1 MFYCKKCGAE
11 IHDGERFCYKCGATV
26 VESKQMSVPSCPKCG
41 AAVSDDEAFCYRC
54 GAELNKK
61 TESYKCPVCGK
72 GLKQGVLFCNG
83 CGYALTS
90 EAARIAEE
98 REAKRK
104 AEEEAARLAAE
115 QEAKR
120 KAEEAARLAAE
131 QEAKRKA
138 EEASHLA
145 AEQEAKR
152 KAEEEAARL
161 AAEQEAKR
169 KAEEAARLAAEQE
182 AKRKAE
188 EASHL
193 AAEQEAKR
201 KAEEAARIAA
211 EQEAKRKA
219 EEAARIVAELE
230 AKRKAEEAARIAA
243 EQEAKRKAEEA
254 VWLAAEQENKEL
266 ITEETPKGTP
276 KKVPQKGKKA
286 RNPRKLVIVLLC
298 CALLL
303 AASLVLFL
311 PKWNETSKPDA
322 AQTTPTLMPT
332 SMPTPT
338 PMPTPDADTL
348 LSEAERAILSGDMS
362 AAKALCQEL
371 EKCPYNSIPER
382 YRSFQSYVA
391 ALEQLEAG
399 KPASAYY
406 AFSKLD
412 DYLNGQDEAKRCLST
427 LLEKYEVSLK
437 YSIFEN
443 KAISALLTPGELR
456 AANTGDGNIRFMLA
470 YTSSADMNIMVNSQP
485 DGRLFQRDLEETIQ
499 TGEGE
504 LVFEMPIEDM
514 LAAGKLYGMNIWFI
528 YETDEKNEKE
538 RLYIAIPAHSYYGD
552 FRPVVKLCKLDI
564 VELLEEVLAMEKSES
579 EVAASTP
586 TPTPTGPSETQARAQ
601 TPKPSSTPKPSTTPK
616 PSATPVVKAS
626 PMQTAV
632 NTTDSGNKVALPNV
646 IGMKESEAR
655 AVMEDAGFV
664 VMGFGGEED
673 LSVGYLEMY
682 RVMLHG
688 SRKTVHA
695 GDMLEK
701 GTKVIIN
708 RNTTPAGSS

>member
-26 VESKQMSVPSCPKCG
+26 VESERMSVPSCPKCG

-61 TESYKCPVCGK
+61 TEAYKCPACGK

-104 AEEEAARLAAE
+104 AEEAARIAAE

-120 KAEEAARLAAE
+120 KAEEAARI
-131 QEAKRKA
+131 
-138 EEASHLA
+138 A

-188 EASHL
+188 E
-193 AAEQEAKR
+193 
-201 KAEEAARIAA
+201 EAARLAA

-230 AKRKAEEAARIAA
+230 AKRKAEEA
-243 EQEAKRKAEEA
+243 

-266 ITEETPKGTP
+266 ITEETPKDTP

-673 LSVGYLEMY
+673 LSVGYLEMC

-701 GTKVIIN
+701 GTKIIIN
-708 RNTTPAGSS
+708 RNTAPVGSS

>member
-104 AEEEAARLAAE
+104 AEEAARIAAE

-120 KAEEAARLAAE
+120 KAEEAARI
-131 QEAKRKA
+131 
-138 EEASHLA
+138 A

-201 KAEEAARIAA
+201 KAEEAARLAA
-211 EQEAKRKA
+211 EQEARRKT
-219 EEAARIVAELE
+219 
-230 AKRKAEEAARIAA
+230 EEAARIAA
-243 EQEAKRKAEEA
+243 EQEARRKAEEA

-586 TPTPTGPSETQARAQ
+586 TPTPTGPSETQARVQ

-673 LSVGYLEMY
+673 LSVGYLEMC

-708 RNTTPAGSS
+708 RNTAPVGSS

>member
-61 TESYKCPVCGK
+61 TEAYKCPACGK

-145 AEQEAKR
+145 AEQ
-152 KAEEEAARL
+152 
-161 AAEQEAKR
+161 
-169 KAEEAARLAAEQE
+169 
-182 AKRKAE
+182 
-188 EASHL
+188 
-193 AAEQEAKR
+193 
-201 KAEEAARIAA
+201 
-211 EQEAKRKA
+211 
-219 EEAARIVAELE
+219 E

-504 LVFEMPIEDM
+504 LVEMPIEDM

-673 LSVGYLEMY
+673 LSVGYLEMC

>member
-26 VESKQMSVPSCPKCG
+26 VESERMSVPSCPKCG

-61 TESYKCPVCGK
+61 TEAYKCPACGK

-104 AEEEAARLAAE
+104 AEEAARIAAE

-120 KAEEAARLAAE
+120 KA
-131 QEAKRKA
+131 
-138 EEASHLA
+138 
-145 AEQEAKR
+145 
-152 KAEEEAARL
+152 EEAARL

-188 EASHL
+188 EAARL

-201 KAEEAARIAA
+201 KAEEAARLAAEQEAKRKAEEEAARLAA

-230 AKRKAEEAARIAA
+230 AKRKAEEAARIVA
-243 EQEAKRKAEEA
+243 ELEAKRKAEEA

-443 KAISALLTPGELR
+443 KAISALLTPGELIACSKHR
-456 AANTGDGNIRFMLA
+456 RWQYPLYACLHLKCGYEHNGKQ
-470 YTSSADMNIMVNSQP
+470 SARWPPVPKGS
-485 DGRLFQRDLEETIQ
+485 GR
-499 TGEGE
+499 
-504 LVFEMPIEDM
+504 
-514 LAAGKLYGMNIWFI
+514 N
-528 YETDEKNEKE
+528 
-538 RLYIAIPAHSYYGD
+538 H
-552 FRPVVKLCKLDI
+552 
-564 VELLEEVLAMEKSES
+564 
-579 EVAASTP
+579 
-586 TPTPTGPSETQARAQ
+586 
-601 TPKPSSTPKPSTTPK
+601 
-616 PSATPVVKAS
+616 
-626 PMQTAV
+626 
-632 NTTDSGNKVALPNV
+632 PN
-646 IGMKESEAR
+646 R
-655 AVMEDAGFV
+655 RRRTCF
-664 VMGFGGEED
+664 
-673 LSVGYLEMY
+673 
-682 RVMLHG
+682 
-688 SRKTVHA
+688 
-695 GDMLEK
+695 
-701 GTKVIIN
+701 
-708 RNTTPAGSS
+708 

>member
-61 TESYKCPVCGK
+61 TEAYKCPACGK

-104 AEEEAARLAAE
+104 AEEAARI
-115 QEAKR
+115 
-120 KAEEAARLAAE
+120 
-131 QEAKRKA
+131 
-138 EEASHLA
+138 A

-188 EASHL
+188 EAAHL

-201 KAEEAARIAA
+201 KAEEAAHLAAEQEPKRKAEEAARLAA
-211 EQEAKRKA
+211 EQEARRKT

-673 LSVGYLEMY
+673 LSVGYLEMC

-701 GTKVIIN
+701 GTKIIIN
-708 RNTTPAGSS
+708 RNTAPVGSS

>member
-61 TESYKCPVCGK
+61 TEAYKCPACGK

-104 AEEEAARLAAE
+104 AEEAARI
-115 QEAKR
+115 
-120 KAEEAARLAAE
+120 
-131 QEAKRKA
+131 
-138 EEASHLA
+138 A

-188 EASHL
+188 EAAHL
-193 AAEQEAKR
+193 AAEQEPKR
-201 KAEEAARIAA
+201 KAEEAARLAA
-211 EQEAKRKA
+211 EQEARRKT

-673 LSVGYLEMY
+673 LSVGYLEMC

-701 GTKVIIN
+701 GTKIIIN
-708 RNTTPAGSS
+708 RNTAPVGSS

>member
-104 AEEEAARLAAE
+104 AEEAARI
-115 QEAKR
+115 
-120 KAEEAARLAAE
+120 
-131 QEAKRKA
+131 
-138 EEASHLA
+138 A

-201 KAEEAARIAA
+201 KAEEAARLAA
-211 EQEAKRKA
+211 EQEARRKT
-219 EEAARIVAELE
+219 
-230 AKRKAEEAARIAA
+230 EEAARIAA
-243 EQEAKRKAEEA
+243 EQEARRKAEEA

-586 TPTPTGPSETQARAQ
+586 TPTPTGPSETQARVQ

-673 LSVGYLEMY
+673 LSVGYLEMC

-708 RNTTPAGSS
+708 RNTAPVGSS

>member
-1 MFYCKKCGAE
+1 MVLCSKCGAE
-11 IHDGERFCYKCGATV
+11 LTEGERFCFKCGAPV
-26 VESKQMSVPSCPKCG
+26 VEPQKETVCPKCS
-41 AAVSDDEAFCYRC
+41 ASVKADALFCHIC
-54 GAELNKK
+54 GANLKEK
-61 TESYKCPVCGK
+61 EPPQCPSCGK
-72 GLKQGVLFCNG
+72 ELKEGVLFCNR
-83 CGYALTS
+83 CGHALTAEAAAIFAERQAKRKAEEAVWLAAEQEARRKAE
-90 EAARIAEE
+90 EAARLAAEQ
-98 REAKRK
+98 EAKRK
-104 AEEEAARLAAE
+104 AEEAARLAAEQEARRKAEEAARIAAEQEAKRKAEEAARLAAE

-138 EEASHLA
+138 EEA
-145 AEQEAKR
+145 
-152 KAEEEAARL
+152 ARL

-169 KAEEAARLAAEQE
+169 KAEEAA
-182 AKRKAE
+182 
-188 EASHL
+188 HL

-201 KAEEAARIAA
+201 KAEEAAR
-211 EQEAKRKA
+211 
-219 EEAARIVAELE
+219 
-230 AKRKAEEAARIAA
+230 
-243 EQEAKRKAEEA
+243 
-254 VWLAAEQENKEL
+254 LAAEQENKEL

-303 AASLVLFL
+303 AAALVLFL

-322 AQTTPTLMPT
+322 VQTTPTLMPT

-348 LSEAERAILSGDMS
+348 LSEAERAILSGDIS
-362 AAKALCQEL
+362 AAKAICQEL
-371 EKCPYNSIPER
+371 EMCPYNSIPER

-406 AFSKLD
+406 AFSELD
-412 DYLNGQDEAKRCLST
+412 DYLNGQDEAKRCLSA
-427 LLEKYEVSLK
+427 LLEQYEVSLK

-485 DGRLFQRDLEETIQ
+485 DGRLFQRDLEETIH

-528 YETDEKNEKE
+528 HETDEKNEKE

-586 TPTPTGPSETQARAQ
+586 TPTPTGPSEIQARAQ

-664 VMGFGGEED
+664 VMGFGGEEN
-673 LSVGYLEMY
+673 LSVGYLEMC

-701 GTKVIIN
+701 GTKIIIN
-708 RNTTPAGSS
+708 RNTAPVGSS